1 MAPVEVRLR
10 ERPVQAKAAVNDREA
25 SGAQTGNTRAMRT
38 FWTNTPGWRLL
49 RAVVLG
55 LVVFAALVWL
65 LAPWLAALLA
75 IIAAA
80 LSIIDAARA
89 GRAGR
94 ARDSH
99 QP

>member
-1 MAPVEVRLR
+1 
-10 ERPVQAKAAVNDREA
+10 
-25 SGAQTGNTRAMRT
+25 MRT

-65 LAPWLAALLA
+65 HAPWLAALLA

-94 ARDSH
+94 ARESH